1 MATAYSRIVTV
12 AAGQRDGFAG
22 IPANPDGITGSPI
35 IPAYVELPCAPRGVI
50 ESLAV
55 TQLTGTPCDATVNI
69 YDRAWATG
77 RGFDLNLEDDSL
89 NFQDIWLDAPQG
101 SGSTGFWRTT
111 AFYPGSDE
119 LIAAAPPG
127 TRLLFKCP
135 SWIFERTWC
144 EVEVMDWGFPQFEFR
159 FQPVV
164 GTIDDH
170 HKPGYPMYFA
180 GTGQFQAV
188 PYIAAG
194 SQASHLLYT
203 GGVSSG
209 SSLQVFNMDIGYEN
223 RDNQSETKRTR
234 HAGLWLDVIA
244 DDVSTW
250 EIAITTE
257 ADGIV

>member
-12 AAGQRDGFAG
+12 AAGARDGMAG
-22 IPANPDGITGSPI
+22 IPPNPDGITGLAI

-50 ESLAV
+50 ESLVV
-55 TQLTGTPCDATVNI
+55 TQLSGTTTDATVNI

-77 RGFDLNLEDDSL
+77 QGFDLNVDDSL
-89 NFQDIWLDAPQG
+89 NFKNIWINAPTG
-101 SGSTGFWRTT
+101 SGSTGYWSCPN
-111 AFYPGSDE
+111 YGPGAPE

-135 SWIFERTWC
+135 SWIFERTWT
-144 EVEVMDWGFPQFEFR
+144 EVEVIDWALPSLEMR

-170 HKPGYPMYFA
+170 HKQGGYPMYSA
-180 GTGQFQAV
+180 GTAQFQAV
-188 PYIAAG
+188 PYMAPG
-194 SQASHLLYT
+194 GQASHLVYT
-203 GGVSSG
+203 GSVSSG
-209 SSLQVFNMDIGYEN
+209 SLQAFNMDIGYEN

-234 HAGLWLDVIA
+234 HAGLWLDIIA
-244 DDVSTW
+244 DEVSTW

-257 ADGIV
+257 SDGII